1 MTKDDMHHAYRV
13 ADALMKDRLREK
25 APELLKE
32 IESLEEADVLV
43 TVGEYDHIQEVLKIA
58 GTPYKLI
65 GPAQLAE
72 ARLRADQ
79 ILFVNCAGHF
89 GPGELRKV
97 RTFVEQGGF
106 LFTTDWALKHV
117 LQPAF
122 PGFVEFNE
130 RPTGDEVVR
139 VEILDRDDPF
149 LASLMGPDDDPQ
161 WWLEGS
167 SYPIRILDPEKVKV
181 ILTSKEL
188 GEKYGEPAVFITF
201 EVGLGRVYH
210 MISHFY
216 LQRTETRSKRHSF
229 SSEEYLKEKGIPET
243 AYAKYK
249 GMGSDKLNLGE
260 VESAFASHTVMS
272 KVMYEKQQQ
281 MRRLQNDRNDVEKDR
296 EKKS

>member
-1 MTKDDMHHAYRV
+1 MTTDGMHRAYRV
-13 ADALMKDRLREK
+13 ADELMKDRLREK
-25 APELLKE
+25 APEVLEE

-43 TVGEYDHIQEVLKIA
+43 TVGEYDHIQQVLQIA
-58 GTPYKLI
+58 GTPFKLI
-65 GPAQLAE
+65 SPAQIAD
-72 ARLRADQ
+72 AQLRPDQ

-117 LQPAF
+117 LEPAF

-130 RPTGDEVVR
+130 KPTRDEVVR
-139 VEILDRDDPF
+139 VEIIDRDDPF
-149 LASLMGPDDDPQ
+149 LASLIGPNDDPQ

-167 SYPIRILDPEKVKV
+167 SYPIRILAPEKIKV
-181 ILTSKEL
+181 ILNSKEL

-201 EVGLGRVYH
+201 EVGKGRVYH

-229 SSEEYLKEKGIPET
+229 SSEEFLKEKGIPKM
-243 AYAKYK
+243 AYDKYK
-249 GMGSDKLNLGE
+249 GMGSDELNLGE

-272 KVMYEKQQQ
+272 KVMYEKKQQ
-281 MRRLQNDRNDVEKDR
+281 MRRMQNDRDNTEKDG